1 MARVITVTSG
11 KGGVGKTN
19 ISLNLAL
26 CLASRGY
33 RTCLFDADMGLANV
47 DILLGIY
54 PEYDLA
60 DVILGQMSIRD
71 IIIRDYNGIDIIP
84 GSSGVA
90 KIADLE
96 AGQIDRLIRSFSEID
111 LYDFIIFDTSA
122 GISKNVVSFCMT
134 SPEIILIVTPEPTS
148 LTDAYALL
156 KILSLNGFNGS
167 IMVAI
172 NQSKEVQLARVV
184 YAKFKGTVQKFLPIN
199 LIPLGVVIQDPIV
212 PRAVK
217 RQRPFFLLNP
227 DSIASKCIIN
237 MAKHLIEKRL
247 DHRETYTLE
256 MFWTKCMEVVKS
268 PLRLTGA
275 KAKTGSRKTESV
287 MPEKDRIISKDP
299 AGQKPLSAVQTD
311 KASSEKEVVHA
322 DAGTESYPAQEISA
336 SLDHLAKSVSS
347 ISQDIGAI
355 RRLIENGRGM
365 DPEAQE
371 PYDDRVTREA
381 TIIPLDF
388 DAFLEKRKMN

>member
-26 CLASRGY
+26 CLASLGY
-33 RTCLFDADMGLANV
+33 RTCIFDADMGLANV

-54 PEYDLA
+54 PEYDLT

-71 IIIRDYNGIDIIP
+71 IVVRDFNGIDIIP

-96 AGQIDRLIRSFSEID
+96 SRHIERLISSFSEID
-111 LYDFIIFDTSA
+111 SYDFIIFDTSA

-167 IMVAI
+167 IMVVI
-172 NQSKEVQLARVV
+172 NQSKEVRFARAV
-184 YAKFKGTVQKFLPIN
+184 YAKFKGTVKKFLPIN

-212 PRAVK
+212 PSAVK
-217 RQRPFFLLNP
+217 RQRPFFLLYP
-227 DSIASKCIIN
+227 DSMASKCIKN
-237 MAKHLIEKRL
+237 MAKHLIENRL
-247 DHRETYTLE
+247 GHNENYTLE

-275 KAKTGSRKTESV
+275 KAKTGSWKAESV
-287 MPEKDRIISKDP
+287 MPEKEKIISKDP
-299 AGQKPLSAVQTD
+299 AVPGALSAVQTD
-311 KASSEKEVVHA
+311 QPSSEKEIVRA
-322 DAGTESYPAQEISA
+322 NASTDSYPAQEISV
-336 SLDHLAKSVSS
+336 SLDLLAKSVSS
-347 ISQDIGAI
+347 ISQDICAI
-355 RRLIENGRGM
+355 RRLIENGRSM
-365 DPEAQE
+365 DLEAQE
-371 PYDDRVTREA
+371 PYDNRVTRED
-381 TIIPLDF
+381 TIIHLDF
-388 DAFLEKRKMN
+388 DAFLEKRGMN